1 MRIIDLNADI
11 GEAFGTYRSTVDTA
25 LLPFVTS
32 VNIACGFHAG
42 DPAVMRQTV
51 SAAVREGVAIGAHP
65 GLPDLQGFGRRE
77 IRITASEAYELTL
90 YQTGALY
97 GFVKA
102 AGATLHHVKP
112 HGALYNMAATN
123 EELAQAIVQ
132 AIQDFDPSLIL
143 YGQAGS
149 ALIRAAGQVGIRAAS
164 EVFADR
170 TYQDDGFLTSRS
182 DKHALIEDPRQAAAQ
197 ALYIA
202 THQRVISAT
211 GKTIPLKAETICLHG
226 DQPGA
231 AASARLINSLLKQN
245 GLILKAPG
253 K

>member
-1 MRIIDLNADI
+1 MRIIDLNVDI
-11 GEAFGTYRSTVDTA
+11 GEAFGTYTSTEDTA

-51 SAAVREGVAIGAHP
+51 SAAVKEGVAIGAHP

-90 YQTGALY
+90 YQIGALY

-102 AGATLHHVKP
+102 ASATLHHVKP
-112 HGALYNMAATN
+112 HGALYHMAVIN
-123 EELAQAIVQ
+123 EELAQAIAQ
-132 AIQDFDPSLIL
+132 AIRDFDPSLIL
-143 YGQAGS
+143 YGQSGS
-149 ALIRAAGQVGIRAAS
+149 ALIRAAREMGISTAS

-170 TYQDDGFLTSRS
+170 TYQDNGFLTSRS
-182 DKHALIEDPRQAAAQ
+182 EKHALIDDPGQAAAQ
-197 ALYIA
+197 ALYMA
-202 THQRVISAT
+202 SHQQVISVT
-211 GKTIPLKAETICLHG
+211 GKTIPLEAETICLHG
-226 DQPGA
+226 DHPGA
-231 AASARLINSLLKQN
+231 AVSARLINSLLKQN